1 MAKKNIIGYQLT
13 NAKHELPK
21 GLFSFQIFRNAGNAY
36 KYARQHESE
45 LPDKSF
51 MQAVWS
57 GDIENPT
64 YIE

>member
-1 MAKKNIIGYQLT
+1 MAKRVIIGYQLT

-21 GLFSFQIFRNAGNAY
+21 GLFSFQIFRDKGNAY

-45 LPDKSF
+45 LPDGCF
-51 MQAVWS
+51 VQIIWS
-57 GDIENPT
+57 GCIGNPT